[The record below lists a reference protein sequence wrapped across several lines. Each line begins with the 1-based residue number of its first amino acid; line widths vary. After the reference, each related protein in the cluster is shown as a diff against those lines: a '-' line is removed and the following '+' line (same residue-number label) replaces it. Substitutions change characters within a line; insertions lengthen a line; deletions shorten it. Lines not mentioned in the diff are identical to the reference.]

1 MLIWRILGGLFL
13 VIGAIGIVLPILP
26 TTIFWIIAALCFAR
40 SDPKIRDWIYRQ
52 PGVGPQVELFNE
64 KGEMTRARKRAA
76 LIGMALAAVL
86 IIVIFRTRFIV
97 LGLALGLIGIGAL
110 VVLSRKTGTL
120 PDKVP

>member
-52 PGVGPQVELFNE
+52 PGVGPQVELFIE
-64 KGEMTRARKRAA
+64 KGEMTRAGKRAA
-76 LIGMALAAVL
+76 LIGMALAVVL
-86 IIVIFRTRFIV
+86 IVVIFRVRFIV

-110 VVLSRKTGTL
+110 VVLRRKTGTL
-120 PDKVP
+120 PDKLP